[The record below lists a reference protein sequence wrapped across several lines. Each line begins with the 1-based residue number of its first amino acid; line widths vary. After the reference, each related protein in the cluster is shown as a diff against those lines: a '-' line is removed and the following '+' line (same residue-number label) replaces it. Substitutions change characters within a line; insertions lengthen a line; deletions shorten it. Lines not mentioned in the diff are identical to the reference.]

1 PKTTNNSSTTSNE
14 QTYNVNKG
22 SENGVPA
29 GTSTGPPTNATP
41 GPTEKPACANPNQ
54 EATVTNP
61 MSPDYPD
68 SARDLGLGPVT
79 VLVVVTIGPTGSL
92 VDAKIQQSSNNS
104 AIDQAAIRAARQSQY
119 APKLVNC
126 APTSGSYI
134 FRAEFNP
141 D

>member
-1 PKTTNNSSTTSNE
+1 
-14 QTYNVNKG
+14 
-22 SENGVPA
+22 
-29 GTSTGPPTNATP
+29 
-41 GPTEKPACANPNQ
+41 
-54 EATVTNP
+54 

-92 VDAKIQQSSNNS
+92 VDAKIQQSSNNG
-104 AIDQAAIRAARQSQY
+104 AIDQAAIRAAKQSQY

-126 APTSGSYI
+126 APTTGSYI